1 MNETR
6 RTVLDGVLRLSI
18 EERVQLFTD
27 WMMAESDSKLK
38 RTFFV
43 QWMRAE
49 SKDRKFLRDIAD
61 KAAAVYVT
69 EGFAK
74 RDHAEIERWLKKAI
88 ENNRGLTVDEIAHSC
103 KNYFGLTEKMVPM
116 IRKIIG
122 RVVQNKRV
130 REAYRS
136 KKGAH
141 HVDRDRPTAFKR
153 LLDQGTYSLDISL
166 AESGKVIRRKRIA
179 QDILPGVLDENPSL
193 ASTKR
198 IEDYEALIASY
209 RPLLAGASS
218 RELLDELLRLLYE
231 EGDVP
236 SVVGWRGKTSDS
248 EYVNLREH
256 KHFLKILQGI
266 SLYDHTYNVLK
277 AALDIARG
285 CLRQRH
291 DLLFPSII
299 TAALAHDIGKIPS
312 LWRSSTTKRHDHE
325 SVGAAK
331 LKDMLASQGNEV
343 FKESVAKAI
352 RLHHSGTDDDD
363 TIAKII
369 MEADIRAR
377 EYEITSADSTFTTK
391 PMSEWLDLARFA
403 QIILPAINEIS
414 IRNRKPVWRAMSFDG
429 IIYCIPEYVRGI
441 LKALAFQK
449 KVLDYR
455 LVRQS
460 FMADNRAV
468 LVDLTRILKERGYI
482 AYDIADGF
490 FGLKFLFQSSIP
502 SMRTQSL
509 YAIPLKG
516 GLFPVESSELEKRK
530 TDYLKTITSVRP
542 ANQ

>member
-6 RTVLDGVLRLSI
+6 RTLLEGIVGLSI

-27 WMMAESDSKLK
+27 WMMAESDSRLK
-38 RTFFV
+38 KTFFV

-49 SKDRKFLRDIAD
+49 SKDRKFLRDMAD

-88 ENNRGLTVDEIAHSC
+88 ENNLTLDEIAHSC

-130 REAYRS
+130 REAYQS

-141 HVDRDRPTAFKR
+141 HVDRDKPAAFKR
-153 LLDQGTYSLDISL
+153 LLDQGTYSMDISL
-166 AESGKVIRRKRIA
+166 AESEKAIRRRRIP
-179 QDILPGVLDENPSL
+179 QDNLPGVLDETPTL
-193 ASTKR
+193 TSTKL
-198 IEDYEALIASY
+198 IEDYEALIAPY

-218 RELLDELLRLLYE
+218 MEFLDELLRLLYE

-236 SVVGWRGKTSDS
+236 SVVGWPGKTSDS

-256 KHFLKILQGI
+256 KHFLEILQGI
-266 SLYDHTYNVLK
+266 SLYDHTYNVLT
-277 AALDIARG
+277 AALDIARDS
-285 CLRQRH
+285 LRQRH
-291 DLLFPSII
+291 DLLLPSII

-312 LWRSSTTKRHDHE
+312 LWRSSNMKRHDHE
-325 SVGAAK
+325 LVGAAK
-331 LKDMLASQGNEV
+331 VKDMLASHDNEV
-343 FKESVAKAI
+343 FKKNIARAV
-352 RLHHSGTDDDD
+352 RVHHSGTDDND
-363 TIAKII
+363 TIVRVV
-369 MEADIRAR
+369 MDADVRAR
-377 EYEITSADSTFTTK
+377 EYEIISQDPTFTIR
-391 PMSEWLDLARFA
+391 PMLEWLDLARFA
-403 QIILPAINEIS
+403 EIVLPAINEIS
-414 IRNRKPVWRAMSFDG
+414 IRNRKPVWRGMSFDG
-429 IIYCIPEYVRGI
+429 IIYCIPEYVRSI
-441 LKALAFQK
+441 LKALVFEK
-449 KVLDYR
+449 RVLDYR

-460 FMADNRAV
+460 FVTDNRAV
-468 LVDLTRILKERGYI
+468 LVDLTSILKERGYI

-516 GLFPVESSELEKRK
+516 ELFPVKLSELEKRK
-530 TDYLKTITSVRP
+530 ADYLRTITSVRP
-542 ANQ
+542 VKQ

>member
-1 MNETR
+1 MDETR
-6 RTVLDGVLRLSI
+6 RTVLDGVLRLSM

-27 WMMAESDSKLK
+27 WMKAESDSKLK
-38 RTFFV
+38 KTFFV

-49 SKDRKFLRDIAD
+49 SRDRRFLRDIAD

-74 RDHAEIERWLKKAI
+74 RDYAEIERWLKKAI

-103 KNYFGLTEKMVPM
+103 KHYFGLKEKMVPM
-116 IRKIIG
+116 IRNIIG

-141 HVDRDRPTAFKR
+141 QVDRDRPTAFKG
-153 LLDQGTYSLDISL
+153 LIAQGTYSMDIPL
-166 AESGKVIRRKRIA
+166 TEPGKAIQQKRIT
-179 QDILPGVLDENPSL
+179 QDILPGVLDGTPSL
-193 ASTKR
+193 SSTKR
-198 IEDYEALIASY
+198 IEDYEALIAPY

-218 RELLDELLRLLYE
+218 MELLDDLLRLLYE

-256 KHFLKILQGI
+256 KHFIKILQGI
-266 SLYDHTYNVLK
+266 SLYDHTYNVLES
-277 AALDIARG
+277 ALDIARDY
-285 CLRQRH
+285 LRQRH
-291 DLLFPSII
+291 DLLLPSII
-299 TAALAHDIGKIPS
+299 TAALAHDIGKIGS

-331 LKDMLASQGNEV
+331 VKDMLASQGNDV
-343 FKESVAKAI
+343 FKESVAKAV
-352 RLHHSGTDDDD
+352 RLHHSGADDND
-363 TIAKII
+363 TIIKITT
-369 MEADIRAR
+369 EADVRAR
-377 EYEITSADSTFTTK
+377 EHEITSADPTFTIK
-391 PMSEWLDLARFA
+391 PILEWLDLARFGE
-403 QIILPAINEIS
+403 IILPAINEIS

-429 IIYCIPEYVRGI
+429 IIYCIPEFIRGI
-441 LKALAFQK
+441 LKALAFEK
-449 KVLDYR
+449 KALDYR

-460 FMADNRAV
+460 FMTDNRAV
-468 LVDLTRILKERGYI
+468 LVDLTRIIKDRGYI

-502 SMRTQSL
+502 SIRTQSL

-516 GLFPVESSELEKRK
+516 ELFPVEASELEKRK
-530 TDYLKTITSVRP
+530 TDCLKTITSVRP
-542 ANQ
+542 VRQ